1 MGRYNGGE
9 YEGDREEGGR
19 SNEEEGGIASY
30 VYSNKLMNEIK
41 PYMDHILSDQAV
53 NSQEVQRGLQQ
64 LRDIH
69 ERMVEDVEGGKRGR
83 GRGEEMIGGNL
94 DGYGMAEFGERQER
108 EGSEQRGEGDTNY
121 LL

>member
-1 MGRYNGGE
+1 M
-9 YEGDREEGGR
+9 
-19 SNEEEGGIASY
+19 
-30 VYSNKLMNEIK
+30 YSNKLMNEIK

-69 ERMVEDVEGGKRGR
+69 ERMVEDVEGSKRAR

-94 DGYGMAEFGERQER
+94 DGYGMAEFGDRQER
-108 EGSEQRGEGDTNY
+108 EGS
-121 LL
+121 